1 MEKLLLSPNE
11 VAEAL
16 GIGRPK
22 VYSLLSRGEL
32 PSVRVGRSVR
42 VHFAGLRRWVEEQVA
57 ERLVSVGPSE
67 AALAAVREPE
77 SVDPRG

>member
-32 PSVRVGRSVR
+32 PRVRVGRSVR
-42 VHFAGLRRWVEEQVA
+42 VPAAALRKWVEERGSNTA
-57 ERLVSVGPSE
+57 DARP
-67 AALAAVREPE
+67 EPE
-77 SVDPRG
+77 RA